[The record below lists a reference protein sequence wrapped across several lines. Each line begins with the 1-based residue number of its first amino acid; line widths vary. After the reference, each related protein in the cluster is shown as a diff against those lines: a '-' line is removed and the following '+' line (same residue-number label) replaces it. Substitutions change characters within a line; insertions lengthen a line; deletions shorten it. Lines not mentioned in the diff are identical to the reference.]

1 MLYFC
6 KKNATIH
13 CGDVRNKTRGLT
25 YFLREQA
32 RHKKINS
39 KLTIFE
45 ITFQF
50 GQNFWSWN
58 MNPPND
64 PPEVN
69 VNGQTSSVERPQTS
83 AAIAAK
89 SSTGKNMKRSANFY
103 IYEGLTTT

>member
-1 MLYFC
+1 
-6 KKNATIH
+6 
-13 CGDVRNKTRGLT
+13 
-25 YFLREQA
+25 
-32 RHKKINS
+32 
-39 KLTIFE
+39 
-45 ITFQF
+45 
-50 GQNFWSWN
+50 